1 MKKALSLLLLACMLF
16 TLTACGSTAAPA
28 ATEAPAEATE
38 APAEAT
44 ETPADATETPTEVT
58 AAEYKLGM
66 GVSVSLDSSETN
78 KAQVDAT
85 VAAVVTDAEGK
96 IVLCRIDC
104 AQNKMDVTG
113 GAVDTEATY
122 ITKRDL
128 KFDYNMVK
136 YSDATLEWFE
146 QVENLENWVVGK
158 TAEDIANIETKVN
171 EEGYNVAVDE
181 ELFASCSISL
191 EAFQDAIVKACNDEK
206 GSTFTT
212 ADAFTLGVSAISNS
226 KESVAAADSEDG
238 NAMVKMYTEFG
249 AAAVGADGKILA
261 ALTDAIQPKITVSAE
276 GDCQVNM
283 TVTLRMEYVTTSM
296 SFPLPANATGI
307 TLNGAS
313 VSTSKTSS
321 ATMVDISR
329 VVSGIT
335 GEIPLNFSFTLPKS
349 VGVVT
354 VDKERKLQLSV
365 ELLSG
370 FEFPVEQL
378 SFVITETGPRR
389 PR

>member
-16 TLTACGSTAAPA
+16 TLTACGSTSAPA

-136 YSDATLEWFE
+136 YSNATLEWFE

-158 TAEDIANIETKVN
+158 TAEDIAKIETKVN

-238 NAMVKMYTEFG
+238 NAMVKMSTEFG

-276 GDCQVNM
+276 GEILNKDFTATKRELGDDYNMVKYGNSIAEWDAQAKAFADYTVGMTADEVNAM
-283 TVTLRMEYVTTSM
+283 ETRVNDHGYNVSADDTLY
-296 SFPLPANATGI
+296 
-307 TLNGAS
+307 AS
-313 VSTSKTSS
+313 CTI
-321 ATMVDISR
+321 D
-329 VVSGIT
+329 IT
-335 GEIPLNFSFTLPKS
+335 GMRATIATAVNNA
-349 VGVVT
+349 
-354 VDKERKLQLSV
+354 R
-365 ELLSG
+365 
-370 FEFPVEQL
+370 
-378 SFVITETGPRR
+378 
-389 PR
+389 

>member
-136 YSDATLEWFE
+136 YSNATLEWFE

-276 GDCQVNM
+276 GEILNKDFTATKRELGDDYNMVKYGNSIAEWDAQAKAFADFTVGMTADEVNAM
-283 TVTLRMEYVTTSM
+283 ETRVNDHGYNVSADDTLY
-296 SFPLPANATGI
+296 
-307 TLNGAS
+307 AS
-313 VSTSKTSS
+313 CTI
-321 ATMVDISR
+321 D
-329 VVSGIT
+329 IT
-335 GEIPLNFSFTLPKS
+335 GMRATIATAVNNA
-349 VGVVT
+349 
-354 VDKERKLQLSV
+354 R
-365 ELLSG
+365 
-370 FEFPVEQL
+370 
-378 SFVITETGPRR
+378 
-389 PR
+389 